1 MIEYHIS
8 TEVQYHRIYE
18 FKLLGF
24 TDGLIGKRQL
34 TFIERA
40 SQSDII
46 ALGRLYEA
54 FFEKGRQKRPEID
67 DLARLF

>member
-8 TEVQYHRIYE
+8 TGVPYSKISEI
-18 FKLLGF
+18 KLLGF
-24 TDGLIGKRQL
+24 ADGLIGKRQL
-34 TFIERA
+34 TFIEGA
-40 SQSDII
+40 PQSDII

-67 DLARLF
+67 DVARLF